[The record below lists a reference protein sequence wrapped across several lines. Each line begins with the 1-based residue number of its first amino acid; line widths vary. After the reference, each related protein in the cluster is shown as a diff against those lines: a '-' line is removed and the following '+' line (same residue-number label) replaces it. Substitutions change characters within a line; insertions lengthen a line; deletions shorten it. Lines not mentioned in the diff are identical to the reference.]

1 MKNEIN
7 RALAA
12 KKARFFVLAAAM
24 ICAVSMAANNKVTG
38 SLQATRS
45 RVVISGVIKDAAD
58 KTALI
63 GVNVSLKQGDQQV
76 SGTVTD
82 AHGKFSLEAEKGEFV
97 LECSYIGYEPIG
109 MSLAVNG
116 NIHLGTIEMNE
127 ASTELSE
134 VVVEGD
140 AVIQKVDRQI
150 LLPNKEQLGASS
162 DGMSLLQ
169 NLQIPRIVVN
179 PTDNTV
185 KTLANQD
192 VQLRINGIEASSS
205 EVMAINPK
213 DVIRIEY
220 HDQPGV
226 RYNGAAAVINYI
238 VKHHD
243 TGGNLMLNA
252 SNGVTMPGWG
262 EYHLSGKVNFG
273 KSSFS
278 LLTHYSPRD
287 VYWTRT
293 NAETYYFSQ
302 TSKVESQKP
311 YTIENREVGE
321 PTRFKMNPVNIGLT
335 YNWTNGEKNM
345 VQIAL
350 RDFMKF
356 TPQSE
361 TNRDSYLYQGTDSFA
376 IHDHESSN
384 SISPSL
390 DIYYQHNLPDDNH
403 LYFDVVGTYINSSN
417 DRRFQQI
424 PLSPNSASASCV
436 SPIGTNTR
444 TCSRFEQ
451 LPLGE
456 TVADTTDVTSRVK
469 GNKYSLIG
477 EAIYEKDWENIALTV
492 GVRHNQQWMENQYLV
507 ESQKSKVEST
517 VSMTTAET
525 YAFAEVQQRVGKFS
539 YAAGIGAM
547 HTYIEQAG
555 QKQSNW
561 IARPQLTLS
570 YDFGKGVF
578 WKYKG
583 YVSGYQPSL
592 SAMSDVAQQIDKYQI
607 RQGNPNLKPVM
618 FVANEMQLSWQSKYV
633 NLNVWANYSYDHK
646 PIMDETIEQVID
658 GRPMAVRT
666 YANHRGFHRLQVVPS
681 VQVRLLQ
688 NQLIFTVA
696 PFANYYVSLGN
707 SYTHKHFNP
716 GVRAGLTGMYRLKA
730 GDKDG
735 QNSPGTLLFFGEV
748 TTRSNNLWGE
758 TLEYG
763 EFYHHI
769 GVGYNADKWGFRA
782 MLMNPFSVKGYSIE
796 TKDLSALAPN
806 TQHAEMRDFR
816 QMLILNFH
824 CNLDFGTQRR
834 DSGKRINN
842 EDKENGIL
850 SGTK

>member
-1 MKNEIN
+1 MVS
-7 RALAA
+7 LAA
-12 KKARFFVLAAAM
+12 NGNVSPYNNINNNMQTKYFVLAAVM
-24 ICAVSMAANNKVTG
+24 VYAVSMNAQTSAQTNSNDTLRMDTSMFRIAEVT
-38 SLQATRS
+38 
-45 RVVISGVIKDAAD
+45 V
-58 KTALI
+58 
-63 GVNVSLKQGDQQV
+63 
-76 SGTVTD
+76 
-82 AHGKFSLEAEKGEFV
+82 EAQ
-97 LECSYIGYEPIG
+97 S
-109 MSLAVNG
+109 
-116 NIHLGTIEMNE
+116 
-127 ASTELSE
+127 
-134 VVVEGD
+134 
-140 AVIQKVDRQI
+140 VIQKVDKQV
-150 LLPNKEQLGASS
+150 LLPNKEQRKASH

-179 PTDNTV
+179 PADNTV

-192 VQLRINGIEASSS
+192 VQLRINGIEASNS

-238 VKHHD
+238 VRHRD

-287 VYWTRT
+287 IYWTRT
-293 NAETYYFSQ
+293 NAETYNFS
-302 TSKVESQKP
+302 TG
-311 YTIENREVGE
+311 TIENREVGE
-321 PTRFKMNPVNIGLT
+321 PTRFKGNPVNLGLT

-345 VQIAL
+345 LQIAL
-350 RDFMKF
+350 RDNMLFMPHSK
-356 TPQSE
+356 
-361 TNRDSYLYQGTDSFA
+361 TNRDSHLYQGTDSFA
-376 IHDHESSN
+376 IHDHESTQ

-390 DIYYQHNLPDDNH
+390 DIYYQHNLPNNNH
-403 LYFDVVGTYINSSN
+403 LYFDLVGTYINSSN
-417 DRRFQQI
+417 DRKYFETPLQ
-424 PLSPNSASASCV
+424 LSPQGERADSALC
-436 SPIGTNTR
+436 
-444 TCSRFEQ
+444 
-451 LPLGE
+451 
-456 TVADTTDVTSRVK
+456 VTSRVK

-477 EAIYEKDWENIALTV
+477 EAIYEKQWENIALTV
-492 GVRHNQQWMENQYLV
+492 GVRHNQQWMENLYKGQ
-507 ESQKSKVEST
+507 SDQGPST
-517 VSMTTAET
+517 KVSMMTAET
-525 YAFAEVQQRVGKFS
+525 YAFAEVQQRVKQFS
-539 YAAGIGAM
+539 YAVGIGAM

-570 YDFGKGVF
+570 YDFGKGWF

-607 RQGNPNLKPVM
+607 RQGNPDLKPVM
-618 FVANEMQLSWQSKYV
+618 FVANEMQLSWQSKHV
-633 NLNVWANYSYDHK
+633 NLNLWANYSYDHK
-646 PIMDETIEQVID
+646 PIMDETFEQLID
-658 GRPMAVRT
+658 GQSYAVRT
-666 YANHRGFHRLQVVPS
+666 YANHRGFHRLQVAPS
-681 VQVRLLQ
+681 VQVRVL
-688 NQLIFTVA
+688 NNSLIFTVA

-716 GVRAGLTGMYRLKA
+716 GVRASIMGMYK
-730 GDKDG
+730 GW
-735 QNSPGTLLFFGEV
+735 QFFGEV
-748 TTRSNNLWGE
+748 TTRYNNLWGE

-769 GVGYNADKWGFRA
+769 GLGYNADKWGFRA

-824 CNLDFGTQRR
+824 CNLDFGTQRG

-850 SGTK
+850 SGAK

>member
-1 MKNEIN
+1 MQTKY
-7 RALAA
+7 
-12 KKARFFVLAAAM
+12 FVLAATM
-24 ICAVSMAANNKVTG
+24 VCAVSMAANNKV
-38 SLQATRS
+38 
-45 RVVISGVIKDAAD
+45 SGVIKDAAD
-58 KTALI
+58 KSALV
-63 GVNVSLKQGDQQV
+63 GVNVTLVESQKSKGESTRNVV
-76 SGTVTD
+76 SGTITD
-82 AHGKFSLEAEKGEFV
+82 AHGKFSLEAETGEFV

-109 MSLAVNG
+109 MSLTVSG
-116 NIHLGTIEMNE
+116 NTHLGTIEMNE

-179 PTDNTV
+179 PADNTV
-185 KTLANQD
+185 KTLANQE

-238 VKHHD
+238 VKHRD

-262 EYHLSGKVNFG
+262 EYHLAGKVNFG

-278 LLTHYSPRD
+278 LMTHYSPRD

-293 NAETYYFSQ
+293 NAETYNFS
-302 TSKVESQKP
+302 TG
-311 YTIENREVGE
+311 TIENREVGE

-345 VQIAL
+345 LQISL
-350 RDFMKF
+350 RDNMNF
-356 TPQSE
+356 TPYAQS
-361 TNRDSYLYQGTDSFA
+361 NRDTYLYQGTDSFA
-376 IHDHESSN
+376 IHDHESSK

-390 DIYYQHNLPDDNH
+390 DIYYEHNLPDDNH

-417 DRRFQQI
+417 DRRF
-424 PLSPNSASASCV
+424 
-436 SPIGTNTR
+436 
-444 TCSRFEQ
+444 EQ
-451 LPLGE
+451 TPLGE
-456 TVADTTDVTSRVK
+456 TVADTTDVLSRVR

-477 EAIYEKDWENIALTV
+477 EAIYEKDWDNIALTV
-492 GVRHNQQWMENQYLV
+492 GVRHNQQWVENTYLG
-507 ESQKSKVEST
+507 SADAT
-517 VSMTTAET
+517 VNMTTAET
-525 YAFAEVQQRVGKFS
+525 YAFAEVQQRVKQFS
-539 YAAGIGAM
+539 YAVGIGAM
-547 HTYIEQAG
+547 HTYIEQGG
-555 QKQSNW
+555 QKSSNW

-618 FVANEMQLSWQSKYV
+618 FVANEMQLSWQSKHV
-633 NLNVWANYSYDHK
+633 NLNLWANYSYDHK
-646 PIMDETIEQVID
+646 PIMDETFELSTLSDNGLSTLSEAVS
-658 GRPMAVRT
+658 PMVVRT
-666 YANHRGFHRLQVVPS
+666 YANHRGFHRLQVAPS

-688 NQLIFTVA
+688 NKLIFTVA

-716 GVRAGLTGMYRLKA
+716 GVRASIMGMYN
-730 GDKDG
+730 GW
-735 QNSPGTLLFFGEV
+735 QFFGEV

-769 GVGYNADKWGFRA
+769 GLGYNADKWGFRA

-796 TKDLSALAPN
+796 TKDLSALAPSGRV
-806 TQHAEMRDFR
+806 AVMSEYR
-816 QMLILNFH
+816 QVLLLNFH
-824 CNLDFGTQRR
+824 VNLDFGIQHRE
-834 DSGKRINN
+834 SGKRINN
-842 EDKENGIL
+842 EDKETGIL

>member
-1 MKNEIN
+1 MQTK
-7 RALAA
+7 
-12 KKARFFVLAAAM
+12 FFVLAAAM
-24 ICAVSMAANNKVTG
+24 ICAVSMAANQVNDTVNTAQDTLRMDTSMFRIAEVT
-38 SLQATRS
+38 
-45 RVVISGVIKDAAD
+45 V
-58 KTALI
+58 
-63 GVNVSLKQGDQQV
+63 
-76 SGTVTD
+76 
-82 AHGKFSLEAEKGEFV
+82 EAQ
-97 LECSYIGYEPIG
+97 S
-109 MSLAVNG
+109 
-116 NIHLGTIEMNE
+116 
-127 ASTELSE
+127 
-134 VVVEGD
+134 
-140 AVIQKVDRQI
+140 VIQKVDKQV
-150 LLPNKEQLGASS
+150 LLPNREQRKASH

-179 PTDNTV
+179 PADNTV

-192 VQLRINGIEASSS
+192 VQLRINGIEASNS

-226 RYNGAAAVINYI
+226 RFNGAAAVINYI
-238 VKHHD
+238 VKHRD

-287 VYWTRT
+287 IYWTRT
-293 NAETYYFSQ
+293 NAETYNFS
-302 TSKVESQKP
+302 TD
-311 YTIENREVGE
+311 TIENREVGE

-345 VQIAL
+345 LQIAL
-350 RDFMKF
+350 RDFMNF
-356 TPQSE
+356 TPHSK

-376 IHDHESSN
+376 IHDHESSR

-390 DIYYQHNLPDDNH
+390 DIYYEHNLSDDHH
-403 LYFDVVGTYINSSN
+403 LYFDLVGTYINSSN
-417 DRRFQQI
+417 DR
-424 PLSPNSASASCV
+424 
-436 SPIGTNTR
+436 
-444 TCSRFEQ
+444 RFEQ

-456 TVADTTDVTSRVK
+456 TVADTTDVLSRVK

-477 EAIYEKDWENIALTV
+477 EAIYEKHWENIALTV
-492 GVRHNQQWMENQYLV
+492 GVRHNQQWMENLYNVQRDDV
-507 ESQKSKVEST
+507 QGTK
-517 VSMTTAET
+517 VSMMTAET
-525 YAFAEVQQRVGKFS
+525 YAFAEVQQRVKQFS
-539 YAAGIGAM
+539 YAVGIGAM

-618 FVANEMQLSWQSKYV
+618 FVANEMQLSWQSKHV
-633 NLNVWANYSYDHK
+633 NLNLWTNYSYDHK
-646 PIMDETIEQVID
+646 PIMDETYEQLID
-658 GRPMAVRT
+658 GQSYAVRT
-666 YANHRGFHRLQVVPS
+666 YANHRGFHRLQVAPS
-681 VQVRLLQ
+681 VQVRVL
-688 NQLIFTVA
+688 NNSLIFTVA

-716 GVRAGLTGMYRLKA
+716 GVRASIMGMYK
-730 GDKDG
+730 GW
-735 QNSPGTLLFFGEV
+735 QFFGEV
-748 TTRSNNLWGE
+748 TTRYNNLWGE

-769 GVGYNADKWGFRA
+769 GLGYNADKWGFRA

-824 CNLDFGTQRR
+824 CNLDFGSRASTREN
-834 DSGKRINN
+834 KRINN

>member
-1 MKNEIN
+1 MQTKY
-7 RALAA
+7 
-12 KKARFFVLAAAM
+12 FVLAAAM
-24 ICAVSMAANNKVTG
+24 VCAVSMNAQTGAQTNSNDTLRMDTSMFKLAEVT
-38 SLQATRS
+38 
-45 RVVISGVIKDAAD
+45 V
-58 KTALI
+58 
-63 GVNVSLKQGDQQV
+63 
-76 SGTVTD
+76 
-82 AHGKFSLEAEKGEFV
+82 EAQ
-97 LECSYIGYEPIG
+97 S
-109 MSLAVNG
+109 
-116 NIHLGTIEMNE
+116 
-127 ASTELSE
+127 
-134 VVVEGD
+134 
-140 AVIQKVDRQI
+140 VIQKVDKQV
-150 LLPNKEQLGASS
+150 LLPNKEQRKASH

-179 PTDNTV
+179 PADNTV

-192 VQLRINGIEASSS
+192 VQLRINGIEASNS

-238 VKHHD
+238 VKHRD

-278 LLTHYSPRD
+278 LMTHYSPRD

-293 NAETYYFSQ
+293 NAETYNFS
-302 TSKVESQKP
+302 TG
-311 YTIENREVGE
+311 TIENREVGE

-345 VQIAL
+345 LQIAL
-350 RDFMKF
+350 RDNMLFMPHSK
-356 TPQSE
+356 
-361 TNRDSYLYQGTDSFA
+361 TNRDSRLYQGTDSFA
-376 IHDHESSN
+376 IHDHESTQ

-390 DIYYQHNLPDDNH
+390 DIYYQHNLPNNNH
-403 LYFDVVGTYINSSN
+403 LYFDLVGTYINSSN
-417 DRRFQQI
+417 DRRF
-424 PLSPNSASASCV
+424 
-436 SPIGTNTR
+436 
-444 TCSRFEQ
+444 EQ
-451 LPLGE
+451 TPLGD

-477 EAIYEKDWENIALTV
+477 EAIYEKQWENIALTV
-492 GVRHNQQWMENQYLV
+492 GVRHNQQWMENLYKGQ
-507 ESQKSKVEST
+507 SDQGPSAK
-517 VSMTTAET
+517 VSMMTAET
-525 YAFAEVQQRVGKFS
+525 YAFAEVQQRVKQFS
-539 YAAGIGAM
+539 YAVGIGAM

-618 FVANEMQLSWQSKYV
+618 FVANEMQLSWQSKHV
-633 NLNVWANYSYDHK
+633 NLNLWANYSYDHK
-646 PIMDETIEQVID
+646 PIMDETFEQLID
-658 GRPMAVRT
+658 GQTYAVRT
-666 YANHRGFHRLQVVPS
+666 YANHRGFHRLQVAPS
-681 VQVRLLQ
+681 VQVRVL
-688 NQLIFTVA
+688 NNSLIFTVA

-716 GVRAGLTGMYRLKA
+716 GVRASIMGMYK
-730 GDKDG
+730 GW
-735 QNSPGTLLFFGEV
+735 QFFGEV
-748 TTRSNNLWGE
+748 TTRYNNLWGE

-769 GVGYNADKWGFRA
+769 GLGYNADKWGFRA

-824 CNLDFGTQRR
+824 CNLDFGTQRG

-850 SGTK
+850 SGAK

>member
-1 MKNEIN
+1 MQTK
-7 RALAA
+7 
-12 KKARFFVLAAAM
+12 FFVLVAAM
-24 ICAVSMAANNKVTG
+24 VCAVSMAANQINDTTNTTQDTLQMDTSMFKLAEVT
-38 SLQATRS
+38 
-45 RVVISGVIKDAAD
+45 V
-58 KTALI
+58 
-63 GVNVSLKQGDQQV
+63 
-76 SGTVTD
+76 
-82 AHGKFSLEAEKGEFV
+82 EAQ
-97 LECSYIGYEPIG
+97 S
-109 MSLAVNG
+109 
-116 NIHLGTIEMNE
+116 
-127 ASTELSE
+127 
-134 VVVEGD
+134 
-140 AVIQKVDRQI
+140 VIQKADKQV
-150 LLPNKEQLGASS
+150 LLPNREQRKASH

-179 PTDNTV
+179 HADNTV

-192 VQLRINGIEASSS
+192 VQLRINGIEASNS

-226 RYNGAAAVINYI
+226 RFNGAAAVINYI
-238 VKHHD
+238 VKHRD

-287 VYWTRT
+287 IYWTRT
-293 NAETYYFSQ
+293 NAETYNFS
-302 TSKVESQKP
+302 TG
-311 YTIENREVGE
+311 TIENREVGE

-345 VQIAL
+345 LQISL
-350 RDFMKF
+350 RDNMNF
-356 TPQSE
+356 TPYAQS
-361 TNRDSYLYQGTDSFA
+361 NRDTYLYQGTDSFA
-376 IHDHESSN
+376 IHDHESSK

-390 DIYYQHNLPDDNH
+390 DIYYEHNLPDENH

-417 DRRFQQI
+417 DRRF
-424 PLSPNSASASCV
+424 
-436 SPIGTNTR
+436 
-444 TCSRFEQ
+444 EQ
-451 LPLGE
+451 TPLGE
-456 TVADTTDVTSRVK
+456 TVADTTDVLSRVK

-477 EAIYEKDWENIALTV
+477 EAIYEKDWENIGLTV
-492 GVRHNQQWMENQYLV
+492 GVRHNQQWVENTYLG
-507 ESQKSKVEST
+507 SADAT
-517 VSMTTAET
+517 VNMTTAET
-525 YAFAEVQQRVGKFS
+525 YAFAEGQFRLRRLS
-539 YAAGIGAM
+539 AAVGIGAM
-547 HTYIEQAG
+547 HTYIEQGG
-555 QKQSNW
+555 QKSSNW
-561 IARPQLTLS
+561 IARPQLTMS

-618 FVANEMQLSWQSKYV
+618 FVANEMQLSWQSKHV
-633 NLNVWANYSYDHK
+633 NLNIWANYSYDHK
-646 PIMDETIEQVID
+646 PIMEETYEQLITGSPKTNLSSGVSID
-658 GRPMAVRT
+658 GQSYAVRT
-666 YANHRGFHRLQVVPS
+666 YANHRGFHRLQVAPS

-688 NQLIFTVA
+688 NKLIFTVA

-716 GVRAGLTGMYRLKA
+716 GVRASFMGMYN
-730 GDKDG
+730 GW
-735 QNSPGTLLFFGEV
+735 QFFGEI

-834 DSGKRINN
+834 DSDKRINN

>member
-1 MKNEIN
+1 MQTKY
-7 RALAA
+7 
-12 KKARFFVLAAAM
+12 FVLAAAM
-24 ICAVSMAANNKVTG
+24 VCAVSMVANNKV
-38 SLQATRS
+38 
-45 RVVISGVIKDAAD
+45 SGVIKDAAD

-63 GVNVSLKQGDQQV
+63 GVNVSLKQGDQQA

-82 AHGKFSLEAEKGEFV
+82 AHGKFSLEAETGEFV

-109 MSLAVNG
+109 MSLTVSG
-116 NIHLGTIEMNE
+116 NTNLGTIEMNE
-127 ASTELSE
+127 ASTELGE

-179 PTDNTV
+179 PVENSV
-185 KTLANQD
+185 KTLANQE

-238 VKHHD
+238 VKHRD

-262 EYHLSGKVNFG
+262 EYHLAGKVNFG

-278 LLTHYSPRD
+278 LMTHYSPRD
-287 VYWTRT
+287 IYWTRT

-302 TSKVESQKP
+302 KSKVESQKP

-321 PTRFKMNPVNIGLT
+321 PTRFKGNPVNLGLT
-335 YNWTNGEKNM
+335 YNWTNGEKNR

-350 RDFMKF
+350 RDNMLFMPHSK
-356 TPQSE
+356 
-361 TNRDSYLYQGTDSFA
+361 TNRDSRLYQATDSFA
-376 IHDHESSN
+376 IHDHESSK

-390 DIYYQHNLPDDNH
+390 DIYYEHNLPDDNH

-417 DRRFQQI
+417 DRRF
-424 PLSPNSASASCV
+424 
-436 SPIGTNTR
+436 
-444 TCSRFEQ
+444 EQ
-451 LPLGE
+451 LPLGA
-456 TVADTTDVTSRVK
+456 TVADTTDVTSRVR

-477 EAIYEKDWENIALTV
+477 EAIYEKDWENIGLTV
-492 GVRHNQQWMENQYLV
+492 GVRHNQQWVENTYLG
-507 ESQKSKVEST
+507 SADAT
-517 VSMTTAET
+517 VNMTTAET
-525 YAFAEVQQRVGKFS
+525 YAFAEVQQRVKQFS
-539 YAAGIGAM
+539 YAVGIGAM
-547 HTYIEQAG
+547 HTYIEQGG
-555 QKQSNW
+555 QKSSNW
-561 IARPQLTLS
+561 IARPQLTMS

-633 NLNVWANYSYDHK
+633 NLNIWANYSYDHK
-646 PIMDETIEQVID
+646 PIMDETYEQVID
-658 GRPMAVRT
+658 GQSYAIRT
-666 YANHRGFHRLQVVPS
+666 YANHRGFHRLQVAPS

-688 NQLIFTVA
+688 NKLIFTVA

-716 GVRAGLTGMYRLKA
+716 GVRASFMGMYN
-730 GDKDG
+730 GW
-735 QNSPGTLLFFGEV
+735 QFFGEV

-763 EFYHHI
+763 EFYHQI

>member
-1 MKNEIN
+1 M
-7 RALAA
+7 
-12 KKARFFVLAAAM
+12 KARIFVLAAAM
-24 ICAVSMAANNKVTG
+24 VCAVSMNAQTGVQTNSNDTLRMDTSMFKLAEVT
-38 SLQATRS
+38 
-45 RVVISGVIKDAAD
+45 V
-58 KTALI
+58 
-63 GVNVSLKQGDQQV
+63 
-76 SGTVTD
+76 
-82 AHGKFSLEAEKGEFV
+82 EAQ
-97 LECSYIGYEPIG
+97 
-109 MSLAVNG
+109 N
-116 NIHLGTIEMNE
+116 
-127 ASTELSE
+127 
-134 VVVEGD
+134 
-140 AVIQKVDRQI
+140 VIQKVDKQV
-150 LLPNKEQLGASS
+150 LLPNKEQRKASH

-179 PTDNTV
+179 PVENSV
-185 KTLANQD
+185 KTLANQE

-238 VKHHD
+238 VKHRD

-302 TSKVESQKP
+302 KSKVESQKP

-321 PTRFKMNPVNIGLT
+321 PTRFKGNPVNLGLT

-345 VQIAL
+345 LQISL
-350 RDFMKF
+350 RDNMNFIPY
-356 TPQSE
+356 TQS
-361 TNRDSYLYQGTDSFA
+361 NRDTYLYQGTDSFA
-376 IHDHESSN
+376 IHDHESSK

-390 DIYYQHNLPDDNH
+390 DIYYEHNLPDDHH
-403 LYFDVVGTYINSSN
+403 LYFDLVGTYINSSN
-417 DRRFQQI
+417 DRRF
-424 PLSPNSASASCV
+424 
-436 SPIGTNTR
+436 
-444 TCSRFEQ
+444 EQ

-456 TVADTTDVTSRVK
+456 TIADTTDVTSRVR

-492 GVRHNQQWMENQYLV
+492 GVRHNQQWMENTYLG
-507 ESQKSKVEST
+507 SASAT
-517 VSMTTAET
+517 VNMTTAET
-525 YAFAEVQQRVGKFS
+525 YAFAEVQQRVKQFS
-539 YAAGIGAM
+539 YAVGIGAM

-607 RQGNPNLKPVM
+607 RQGNSNLKPVM
-618 FVANEMQLSWQSKYV
+618 FVANEMQLSWQSKHV
-633 NLNVWANYSYDHK
+633 NLNLWANYSYDHK
-646 PIMDETIEQVID
+646 PIMDETFEQLID
-658 GRPMAVRT
+658 GQSYAVRT
-666 YANHRGFHRLQVVPS
+666 YANHRGFHRLQVAPS
-681 VQVRLLQ
+681 VQVRVL
-688 NQLIFTVA
+688 NNSLIFTVA

-716 GVRAGLTGMYRLKA
+716 GVRASIMGMYK
-730 GDKDG
+730 GW
-735 QNSPGTLLFFGEV
+735 QFFGEV
-748 TTRSNNLWGE
+748 TTRYNNLWGE
-758 TLEYG
+758 TLEHG

-769 GVGYNADKWGFRA
+769 GLGYNVDKWGFRA
-782 MLMNPFSVKGYSIE
+782 MLMDPFSVKGYSIE
-796 TKDLSALAPN
+796 TKDLSSLAPN

-842 EDKENGIL
+842 EDTESGIL

>member
-1 MKNEIN
+1 MQ
-7 RALAA
+7 
-12 KKARFFVLAAAM
+12 ARIFVLATAM
-24 ICAVSMAANNKVTG
+24 ICAVSMAANNKV
-38 SLQATRS
+38 
-45 RVVISGVIKDAAD
+45 SGVIKDAAD

-63 GVNVSLKQGDQQV
+63 GVNVTLVESQKSKGESTRNVL

-82 AHGKFSLEAEKGEFV
+82 AHGKFSLEAETGELV

-109 MSLAVNG
+109 MSLTVSG
-116 NIHLGTIEMNE
+116 NTHLGTIEMNE
-127 ASTELSE
+127 VSTELSE

-179 PTDNTV
+179 PADNTV

-192 VQLRINGIEASSS
+192 VQLRINGIEASNS

-238 VKHHD
+238 VKHRD

-287 VYWTRT
+287 IYWTRT

-302 TSKVESQKP
+302 KSKVESQKP

-321 PTRFKMNPVNIGLT
+321 PTRFKGNPVNLGLT
-335 YNWTNGEKNM
+335 YNWINGEKNM
-345 VQIAL
+345 LQIAL

-356 TPQSE
+356 TPHSK

-376 IHDHESSN
+376 IHDHESTQ

-390 DIYYQHNLPDDNH
+390 DIYYQHNLPDNNH

-417 DRRFQQI
+417 DRRF
-424 PLSPNSASASCV
+424 
-436 SPIGTNTR
+436 
-444 TCSRFEQ
+444 EQ
-451 LPLGE
+451 TPLGE
-456 TVADTTDVTSRVK
+456 TVADTTDVLSRVK

-477 EAIYEKDWENIALTV
+477 EAIYEKDWENIGLTV

-525 YAFAEVQQRVGKFS
+525 YAFAEVQQRVKQFS
-539 YAAGIGAM
+539 YAVGIGAM

-578 WKYKG
+578 WKYKS

-618 FVANEMQLSWQSKYV
+618 FVANEMQLSWQSKHV
-633 NLNVWANYSYDHK
+633 NLNLWTNYSYDHK
-646 PIMDETIEQVID
+646 PIMDETFEQLID
-658 GRPMAVRT
+658 GQSYAVRT
-666 YANHRGFHRLQVVPS
+666 YANHRGFHRLQVAPS
-681 VQVRLLQ
+681 VQVRVL
-688 NQLIFTVA
+688 NNSLIFTVA

-716 GVRAGLTGMYRLKA
+716 GVRASIMGMYK
-730 GDKDG
+730 GW
-735 QNSPGTLLFFGEV
+735 QFFGEV
-748 TTRSNNLWGE
+748 TTRYNNLWGE

-769 GVGYNADKWGFRA
+769 GLGYNADKWGFRA

>member
-1 MKNEIN
+1 MI
-7 RALAA
+7 
-12 KKARFFVLAAAM
+12 ARIFVLATAM
-24 ICAVSMAANNKVTG
+24 ICAVSMAANNKV
-38 SLQATRS
+38 
-45 RVVISGVIKDAAD
+45 SGVIKDAAD
-58 KTALI
+58 KSALV

-82 AHGKFSLEAEKGEFV
+82 AHGKFSLEAETGEFV

-109 MSLAVNG
+109 MSLAVSG

-127 ASTELSE
+127 ASTELGE

-179 PTDNTV
+179 PADNTV

-192 VQLRINGIEASSS
+192 VQLRINGIEASNS

-226 RYNGAAAVINYI
+226 RFNGAAAVINYI
-238 VKHHD
+238 VKHRD

-262 EYHLSGKVNFG
+262 EYHLSSKVNFG

-278 LLTHYSPRD
+278 LLTQYSPRD
-287 VYWTRT
+287 IYWTRT
-293 NAETYYFSQ
+293 NAETYNFS
-302 TSKVESQKP
+302 TG
-311 YTIENREVGE
+311 TIENREVGE

-345 VQIAL
+345 MQISL
-350 RDFMKF
+350 RDNMDF
-356 TPQSE
+356 TPYAQS
-361 TNRDSYLYQGTDSFA
+361 NRDTYLYQGTDSFA
-376 IHDHESSN
+376 IHDHESSK

-390 DIYYQHNLPDDNH
+390 DIYYEHNLPDDHH
-403 LYFDVVGTYINSSN
+403 LYFDLVGTYINSSN
-417 DRRFQQI
+417 DR
-424 PLSPNSASASCV
+424 
-436 SPIGTNTR
+436 
-444 TCSRFEQ
+444 RFEQ

-456 TVADTTDVTSRVK
+456 TVADTTDVTSRVR

-492 GVRHNQQWMENQYLV
+492 GVRHNQQWMENTYLG
-507 ESQKSKVEST
+507 SASAT
-517 VSMTTAET
+517 VNMTTAET
-525 YAFAEVQQRVGKFS
+525 YAFAEVQQRVKQFS
-539 YAAGIGAM
+539 YAVGIGAM

-561 IARPQLTLS
+561 IARPQLTLC

-633 NLNVWANYSYDHK
+633 NLNLWANYSYDHK
-646 PIMDETIEQVID
+646 PIMDETFEQLID
-658 GRPMAVRT
+658 GQSYAFRT
-666 YANHRGFHRLQVVPS
+666 YANHRGFHRLQVAPS

-688 NQLIFTVA
+688 NKLTFTVA

-716 GVRAGLTGMYRLKA
+716 GVRASIMGMYK
-730 GDKDG
+730 GW
-735 QNSPGTLLFFGEV
+735 QFFGEV
-748 TTRSNNLWGE
+748 TTRYNNLWGE

-769 GVGYNADKWGFRA
+769 GLGYNADKWGFRA

-850 SGTK
+850 SSTK

>member
-1 MKNEIN
+1 M
-7 RALAA
+7 
-12 KKARFFVLAAAM
+12 KARIFVLAAAM
-24 ICAVSMAANNKVTG
+24 VCAVSMEANNK
-38 SLQATRS
+38 
-45 RVVISGVIKDAAD
+45 ISGVIKDAAD
-58 KTALI
+58 KSALI
-63 GVNVSLKQGDQQV
+63 GINVTLVESQKSKGESTRNVV

-82 AHGKFSLEAEKGEFV
+82 AHGKFSLEAETGEFV

-109 MSLAVNG
+109 MSLTVSG
-116 NIHLGTIEMNE
+116 NTNLGTIEMNE
-127 ASTELSE
+127 ASTELGE

-179 PTDNTV
+179 PADNTV
-185 KTLANQD
+185 KTLANQE

-238 VKHHD
+238 VKHRD

-262 EYHLSGKVNFG
+262 EYHLAGKVNFG

-278 LLTHYSPRD
+278 LMTHYSPRD

-293 NAETYYFSQ
+293 NAETYNFS
-302 TSKVESQKP
+302 TG
-311 YTIENREVGE
+311 TIENREVGE

-345 VQIAL
+345 LNITL

-356 TPQSE
+356 TPQSK

-376 IHDHESSN
+376 IIHDHESSK

-390 DIYYQHNLPDDNH
+390 DIYYEHNLPDDNH
-403 LYFDVVGTYINSSN
+403 LYFDLVGTYINSSN
-417 DRRFQQI
+417 DRRF
-424 PLSPNSASASCV
+424 
-436 SPIGTNTR
+436 
-444 TCSRFEQ
+444 EQ

-456 TVADTTDVTSRVK
+456 MVADTTDVTSRVR

-477 EAIYEKDWENIALTV
+477 EAIYEKDWENIGLTV
-492 GVRHNQQWMENQYLV
+492 GVRHNQQWVENTYLG
-507 ESQKSKVEST
+507 SADAT
-517 VSMTTAET
+517 VNMTTAET
-525 YAFAEVQQRVGKFS
+525 YAFAEVQQRVKQFS
-539 YAAGIGAM
+539 YAVGIGAM
-547 HTYIEQAG
+547 HTYIEQGG
-555 QKQSNW
+555 QKSSNW

-633 NLNVWANYSYDHK
+633 NLNIWANYSYDHK
-646 PIMDETIEQVID
+646 PIMDETYEQVID
-658 GRPMAVRT
+658 GQAYAIRT
-666 YANHRGFHRLQVVPS
+666 YANHRGFHRLQVAPS

-688 NQLIFTVA
+688 NKLIFTVA

-716 GVRAGLTGMYRLKA
+716 GVRASFMGMYN
-730 GDKDG
+730 GW
-735 QNSPGTLLFFGEV
+735 QFFGEV

-769 GVGYNADKWGFRA
+769 GLGYNADKWGFRA

-834 DSGKRINN
+834 ENGKRINN

-850 SGTK
+850 SGAK

>member
-1 MKNEIN
+1 MQ
-7 RALAA
+7 
-12 KKARFFVLAAAM
+12 ARIFILAAAM
-24 ICAVSMAANNKVTG
+24 ICAVSMAANNKV
-38 SLQATRS
+38 
-45 RVVISGVIKDAAD
+45 SGVIKDAAD
-58 KTALI
+58 KSALI

-82 AHGKFSLEAEKGEFV
+82 AHGKFSLEAETGEFV

-109 MSLAVNG
+109 MSLAING
-116 NIHLGTIEMNE
+116 NINLGTIEMNE

-179 PTDNTV
+179 PVENSV
-185 KTLANQD
+185 KTLTNQE

-226 RYNGAAAVINYI
+226 RFNGAAAVINYI
-238 VKHHD
+238 VKHRD

-262 EYHLSGKVNFG
+262 QYHLAGKVNFG

-278 LLTHYSPRD
+278 LMTHYSPLD

-293 NAETYYFSQ
+293 NSETYNFS
-302 TSKVESQKP
+302 TG
-311 YTIENREVGE
+311 TIENREVGE

-345 VQIAL
+345 LQISL
-350 RDFMKF
+350 RDNMNF
-356 TPQSE
+356 TPYAQS
-361 TNRDSYLYQGTDSFA
+361 NRDTYLYQATDSFA
-376 IHDHESSN
+376 IHDHESSK

-390 DIYYQHNLPDDNH
+390 DIYYEHNLPNDNH

-417 DRRFQQI
+417 DRRF
-424 PLSPNSASASCV
+424 
-436 SPIGTNTR
+436 
-444 TCSRFEQ
+444 EQ
-451 LPLGE
+451 TPLGE
-456 TVADTTDVTSRVK
+456 TVADTTDVTSRVR

-477 EAIYEKDWENIALTV
+477 EAIYEKDWENIGLTV
-492 GVRHNQQWMENQYLV
+492 GVRHNQQWMENTYLG
-507 ESQKSKVEST
+507 SASAT
-517 VSMTTAET
+517 VNMTTAET
-525 YAFAEVQQRVGKFS
+525 YAFAEVQQRVKQFS
-539 YAAGIGAM
+539 YAVGIGAM
-547 HTYIEQAG
+547 HTYIEQGG
-555 QKQSNW
+555 QKSSNW
-561 IARPQLTLS
+561 IARPQLTMS

-607 RQGNPNLKPVM
+607 RQGNPDLKPVM

-633 NLNVWANYSYDHK
+633 NLNIWANYSYDHK
-646 PIMDETIEQVID
+646 PIMDETFEQLID
-658 GRPMAVRT
+658 GQSYAVRT
-666 YANHRGFHRLQVVPS
+666 YANHRGFHRLQVAPS

-688 NQLIFTVA
+688 NKLIFTVA

-716 GVRAGLTGMYRLKA
+716 GVRASFMGMYN
-730 GDKDG
+730 GW
-735 QNSPGTLLFFGEV
+735 QFFGEV

-834 DSGKRINN
+834 ENGKRINN

-850 SGTK
+850 SGAK

>member
-1 MKNEIN
+1 MQTKY
-7 RALAA
+7 
-12 KKARFFVLAAAM
+12 FVLAAAM
-24 ICAVSMAANNKVTG
+24 VCAVSMAANNKV
-38 SLQATRS
+38 
-45 RVVISGVIKDAAD
+45 SGVIKDAAD
-58 KTALI
+58 KSALV
-63 GVNVSLKQGDQQV
+63 GVNVTLVESQKSKGESTRNVV

-82 AHGKFSLEAEKGEFV
+82 AHGKFSLEAETGEFV

-109 MSLAVNG
+109 MSLTVNG

-179 PTDNTV
+179 PADNTV

-192 VQLRINGIEASSS
+192 VQLRINGIEASNS

-226 RYNGAAAVINYI
+226 RFNGAAAVINYI
-238 VKHHD
+238 VKHRD

-287 VYWTRT
+287 IYWTRT
-293 NAETYYFSQ
+293 NAETYNFS
-302 TSKVESQKP
+302 TG
-311 YTIENREVGE
+311 TIENREVGE

-335 YNWTNGEKNM
+335 YNWTNGEKNR

-350 RDFMKF
+350 RDFMNF
-356 TPQSE
+356 TPHSK
-361 TNRDSYLYQGTDSFA
+361 TNRDSHLYQGTDSFA
-376 IHDHESSN
+376 IHDHESSR

-390 DIYYQHNLPDDNH
+390 DIYYEHNLPDDHH

-417 DRRFQQI
+417 DRRF
-424 PLSPNSASASCV
+424 
-436 SPIGTNTR
+436 
-444 TCSRFEQ
+444 EQ
-451 LPLGE
+451 TPLGE
-456 TVADTTDVTSRVK
+456 TVADTTDVLSRVK

-477 EAIYEKDWENIALTV
+477 EAIYEKDWDNIALTV
-492 GVRHNQQWMENQYLV
+492 GVRHNQQWMENRYASGTNEKMV
-507 ESQKSKVEST
+507 NDPYGEADRST
-517 VSMTTAET
+517 AGRLEMVNVSMTTAET
-525 YAFAEVQQRVGKFS
+525 YAFAEVQQRVKQFS
-539 YAAGIGAM
+539 YAVGIGAM

-633 NLNVWANYSYDHK
+633 NLNIWANYSYDHK
-646 PIMDETIEQVID
+646 PIMDETFEQLID
-658 GRPMAVRT
+658 GQSYAIRT
-666 YANHRGFHRLQVVPS
+666 YANHRGFHRLQVAPS

-688 NQLIFTVA
+688 NKLIFTVA

-716 GVRAGLTGMYRLKA
+716 GVRASIMGMYK
-730 GDKDG
+730 GW
-735 QNSPGTLLFFGEV
+735 QFFGEV
-748 TTRSNNLWGE
+748 TTRYNNLWGE

-769 GVGYNADKWGFRA
+769 GLGYNADKWGFRA

-824 CNLDFGTQRR
+824 CNLDFGSRASTREN
-834 DSGKRINN
+834 KRINN

>member
-1 MKNEIN
+1 MEKMK
-7 RALAA
+7 A
-12 KKARFFVLAAAM
+12 KYFVLATAM
-24 ICAVSMAANNKVTG
+24 ICAVSMTANQINDTTSTTQDTLRMDTSMFRIAEVT
-38 SLQATRS
+38 
-45 RVVISGVIKDAAD
+45 V
-58 KTALI
+58 
-63 GVNVSLKQGDQQV
+63 
-76 SGTVTD
+76 
-82 AHGKFSLEAEKGEFV
+82 EAQ
-97 LECSYIGYEPIG
+97 S
-109 MSLAVNG
+109 
-116 NIHLGTIEMNE
+116 
-127 ASTELSE
+127 
-134 VVVEGD
+134 
-140 AVIQKVDRQI
+140 VIQKVDKQV
-150 LLPNKEQLGASS
+150 LLPNREQRKASH

-179 PTDNTV
+179 PVENSV
-185 KTLANQD
+185 KTLANQE

-238 VKHHD
+238 VKHRD

-262 EYHLSGKVNFG
+262 EYHLAGKVNFG

-278 LLTHYSPRD
+278 LMTHYSPRD

-293 NAETYYFSQ
+293 NAETYNFS
-302 TSKVESQKP
+302 TG
-311 YTIENREVGE
+311 TIENREVGE

-345 VQIAL
+345 LNITL

-356 TPQSE
+356 TPQSK

-376 IHDHESSN
+376 IHDHESSK

-390 DIYYQHNLPDDNH
+390 DIYYEHNLPDDNH

-417 DRRFQQI
+417 DRRF
-424 PLSPNSASASCV
+424 
-436 SPIGTNTR
+436 
-444 TCSRFEQ
+444 EQ

-456 TVADTTDVTSRVK
+456 TVADTTDVTSRVR

-477 EAIYEKDWENIALTV
+477 EAIYEKDWENIGLTV
-492 GVRHNQQWMENQYLV
+492 GVRHNQQWVENTYLG
-507 ESQKSKVEST
+507 SADAT
-517 VSMTTAET
+517 VNMTTAET
-525 YAFAEVQQRVGKFS
+525 YAFAEVQQRVKQFS
-539 YAAGIGAM
+539 YAVGIGAM
-547 HTYIEQAG
+547 HTYIEQGG
-555 QKQSNW
+555 QKSSNW

-633 NLNVWANYSYDHK
+633 NLNIWANYSYDHK
-646 PIMDETIEQVID
+646 PIMDETYEQLID
-658 GRPMAVRT
+658 GQAYAIRT
-666 YANHRGFHRLQVVPS
+666 YANHRGFHRLQVAPS

-688 NQLIFTVA
+688 NKLIFTVA

-716 GVRAGLTGMYRLKA
+716 GVRASFMGMYK
-730 GDKDG
+730 GW
-735 QNSPGTLLFFGEV
+735 QFFGEV

>member
-1 MKNEIN
+1 
-7 RALAA
+7 
-12 KKARFFVLAAAM
+12 M
-24 ICAVSMAANNKVTG
+24 ICAVSMAANNKV
-38 SLQATRS
+38 
-45 RVVISGVIKDAAD
+45 SGVIKDAAD
-58 KTALI
+58 KSALV

-82 AHGKFSLEAEKGEFV
+82 AHGKFSLEAETGEFV

-109 MSLAVNG
+109 MSLAVSG

-127 ASTELSE
+127 ASTELGE

-179 PTDNTV
+179 PADNTV

-192 VQLRINGIEASSS
+192 VQLRINGIEASNS

-226 RYNGAAAVINYI
+226 RFNGAAAVINYI
-238 VKHHD
+238 VKHRD

-278 LLTHYSPRD
+278 LLTQYSPRD
-287 VYWTRT
+287 IYWTRS
-293 NAETYYFSQ
+293 NAETYNFS
-302 TSKVESQKP
+302 TG
-311 YTIENREVGE
+311 TIENREVGE

-345 VQIAL
+345 LQISL
-350 RDFMKF
+350 RDNMDF
-356 TPQSE
+356 TPYAQS
-361 TNRDSYLYQGTDSFA
+361 NRDTYLYQGTDSFA
-376 IHDHESSN
+376 IHDHESSK

-390 DIYYQHNLPDDNH
+390 DIYYEHNLPDDHH
-403 LYFDVVGTYINSSN
+403 LYFDLVGTYINSSN
-417 DRRFQQI
+417 DR
-424 PLSPNSASASCV
+424 
-436 SPIGTNTR
+436 
-444 TCSRFEQ
+444 RFEQ

-456 TVADTTDVTSRVK
+456 TVADTTDVTSRVR

-492 GVRHNQQWMENQYLV
+492 GVRHNQQWMENTYLGSASAIV
-507 ESQKSKVEST
+507 N
-517 VSMTTAET
+517 MTTAET
-525 YAFAEVQQRVGKFS
+525 YAFAEVQQRVKQFS
-539 YAAGIGAM
+539 YAVGIGAM

-633 NLNVWANYSYDHK
+633 NLNLWANYSYDHK
-646 PIMDETIEQVID
+646 PIMDETFEQLID
-658 GRPMAVRT
+658 GQSYAVRT
-666 YANHRGFHRLQVVPS
+666 YANHRGFHRLQVAPS

-688 NQLIFTVA
+688 NKLIFTVA
-696 PFANYYVSLGN
+696 PFANYYMSLGN

-716 GVRAGLTGMYRLKA
+716 GVRASIMGMYK
-730 GDKDG
+730 GW
-735 QNSPGTLLFFGEV
+735 QFFGEV
-748 TTRSNNLWGE
+748 TTRYNNLWGE

-769 GVGYNADKWGFRA
+769 GLGYNADKWGFRA

>member
-1 MKNEIN
+1 M
-7 RALAA
+7 
-12 KKARFFVLAAAM
+12 KARIFVLAAAM
-24 ICAVSMAANNKVTG
+24 ICAVSMAANNKV
-38 SLQATRS
+38 
-45 RVVISGVIKDAAD
+45 SGVIKDAAD
-58 KTALI
+58 KSALI

-82 AHGKFSLEAEKGEFV
+82 AHGKFSLEAETGEFV
-97 LECSYIGYEPIG
+97 LECSYIGYEAIG
-109 MSLAVNG
+109 MSLAVSG

-134 VVVEGD
+134 VVVEGE

-179 PTDNTV
+179 PADNTV

-192 VQLRINGIEASSS
+192 VQLRINGIEASNS

-226 RYNGAAAVINYI
+226 RFNGAAAVINYI
-238 VKHHD
+238 VKHRD

-278 LLTHYSPRD
+278 LMTHYSPRD

-293 NAETYYFSQ
+293 NAETYNFS
-302 TSKVESQKP
+302 TG
-311 YTIENREVGE
+311 TIENREVGE
-321 PTRFKMNPVNIGLT
+321 PTRFKMNPVNIALT

-345 VQIAL
+345 LQISL
-350 RDFMKF
+350 RDNMNF
-356 TPQSE
+356 TPYAQS
-361 TNRDSYLYQGTDSFA
+361 NRDTYLYQGTDSFA
-376 IHDHESSN
+376 IHDHESSK

-390 DIYYQHNLPDDNH
+390 DIYYEHNLPDDNH

-417 DRRFQQI
+417 DRRF
-424 PLSPNSASASCV
+424 
-436 SPIGTNTR
+436 
-444 TCSRFEQ
+444 EQ

-456 TVADTTDVTSRVK
+456 TIADTTDVTSRVR

-492 GVRHNQQWMENQYLV
+492 GVRHNQQWMENTYLG
-507 ESQKSKVEST
+507 SASAT
-517 VSMTTAET
+517 VNMTTAET
-525 YAFAEVQQRVGKFS
+525 YAFAEVQQRVKQFS
-539 YAAGIGAM
+539 YAVGIGAM

-592 SAMSDVAQQIDKYQI
+592 STMSDVAQQIDKYQI

-618 FVANEMQLSWQSKYV
+618 FVANEMQLSWQSKHV
-633 NLNVWANYSYDHK
+633 NLNLWANYSYDHK
-646 PIMDETIEQVID
+646 PIMDETYEQLID
-658 GRPMAVRT
+658 GQAYAIRT
-666 YANHRGFHRLQVVPS
+666 YANHRGFHRLQVAPS

-688 NQLIFTVA
+688 NKLIFTVA

-716 GVRAGLTGMYRLKA
+716 GVRASFMGMYN
-730 GDKDG
+730 GW
-735 QNSPGTLLFFGEV
+735 QFFGEV

-796 TKDLSALAPN
+796 TKDLS
-806 TQHAEMRDFR
+806 
-816 QMLILNFH
+816 ILNFH

-834 DSGKRINN
+834 ENGKRINN

>member
-1 MKNEIN
+1 MQTKY
-7 RALAA
+7 
-12 KKARFFVLAAAM
+12 FVLAAAM
-24 ICAVSMAANNKVTG
+24 VCAVSMNAQTGAQTNSNDTLRMDTSMFKLAEVT
-38 SLQATRS
+38 
-45 RVVISGVIKDAAD
+45 V
-58 KTALI
+58 
-63 GVNVSLKQGDQQV
+63 
-76 SGTVTD
+76 
-82 AHGKFSLEAEKGEFV
+82 EAQ
-97 LECSYIGYEPIG
+97 S
-109 MSLAVNG
+109 
-116 NIHLGTIEMNE
+116 
-127 ASTELSE
+127 
-134 VVVEGD
+134 
-140 AVIQKVDRQI
+140 VIQKADKQV
-150 LLPNKEQLGASS
+150 LLPNREQRKASH

-179 PTDNTV
+179 PADNTV

-192 VQLRINGIEASSS
+192 VQLRINGIKASNS

-226 RYNGAAAVINYI
+226 RFNGAAAVINYI
-238 VKHHD
+238 VKHRD

-262 EYHLSGKVNFG
+262 EYHLAGKVNFG

-278 LLTHYSPRD
+278 LMTHYSPRD

-293 NAETYYFSQ
+293 NSETYNFS
-302 TSKVESQKP
+302 TG
-311 YTIENREVGE
+311 TIENREVGE
-321 PTRFKMNPVNIGLT
+321 PTRFKMNPMNIGLT

-345 VQIAL
+345 LQIAL

-356 TPQSE
+356 TPHSK
-361 TNRDSYLYQGTDSFA
+361 TNRDSRLYQATDSFA
-376 IHDHESSN
+376 IHDHESSR

-390 DIYYQHNLPDDNH
+390 DIYYEHNLPNDHH
-403 LYFDVVGTYINSSN
+403 LYFDLVGTYINSSN
-417 DRRFQQI
+417 DRRF
-424 PLSPNSASASCV
+424 
-436 SPIGTNTR
+436 
-444 TCSRFEQ
+444 EQ
-451 LPLGE
+451 TPLGE
-456 TVADTTDVTSRVK
+456 TVADTTDVTSRVR

-492 GVRHNQQWMENQYLV
+492 GVRHNQQWVENRYASGINEKMV
-507 ESQKSKVEST
+507 NDPYGEADRST
-517 VSMTTAET
+517 AGRLEMVNVAMTTAET
-525 YAFAEVQQRVGKFS
+525 YAFAEVQQRVKQFS
-539 YAAGIGAM
+539 YAVGIGAM

-607 RQGNPNLKPVM
+607 RQGNPDLKPVM
-618 FVANEMQLSWQSKYV
+618 FVANEMQLSWQSKHV
-633 NLNVWANYSYDHK
+633 NLNLWANYSYDHK
-646 PIMDETIEQVID
+646 PIMDETFEQLID
-658 GRPMAVRT
+658 GQTYAVRT
-666 YANHRGFHRLQVVPS
+666 YANHRGFHRLQVAPS

-688 NQLIFTVA
+688 NKLIFTVA

-716 GVRAGLTGMYRLKA
+716 GVRASIMGMYK
-730 GDKDG
+730 GW
-735 QNSPGTLLFFGEV
+735 QFFGEV

-769 GVGYNADKWGFRA
+769 GLGYNADKWGFRA

-834 DSGKRINN
+834 ENGKRINN

>member
-1 MKNEIN
+1 MQTKY
-7 RALAA
+7 
-12 KKARFFVLAAAM
+12 FVLAAAM
-24 ICAVSMAANNKVTG
+24 VCAVSMAANNKV
-38 SLQATRS
+38 
-45 RVVISGVIKDAAD
+45 SGVIQDAAD

-82 AHGKFSLEAEKGEFV
+82 AHGKFSLETETGEFV

-109 MSLAVNG
+109 MSLTVSG
-116 NIHLGTIEMNE
+116 NTHLGTIEMNE

-179 PTDNTV
+179 PVENSV
-185 KTLANQD
+185 KTLANQE
-192 VQLRINGIEASSS
+192 VQLRINGIEASNS

-238 VKHHD
+238 VKHRD

-252 SNGVTMPGWG
+252 SNGVTMSGWG

-287 VYWTRT
+287 IYWTRT
-293 NAETYYFSQ
+293 NAETYNFS
-302 TSKVESQKP
+302 TG
-311 YTIENREVGE
+311 TIENREVGE
-321 PTRFKMNPVNIGLT
+321 PTRFKGNPVNLGLS

-345 VQIAL
+345 LQIAL
-350 RDFMKF
+350 RDNMLFM
-356 TPQSE
+356 PQSE

-376 IHDHESSN
+376 IHDHESTQ

-390 DIYYQHNLPDDNH
+390 DIYYEHNLPDDNH

-417 DRRFQQI
+417 DRRF
-424 PLSPNSASASCV
+424 
-436 SPIGTNTR
+436 
-444 TCSRFEQ
+444 EQ

-456 TVADTTDVTSRVK
+456 TVADTTDVTSRVR

-477 EAIYEKDWENIALTV
+477 EAIYEKDWENIGLTV
-492 GVRHNQQWMENQYLV
+492 GVRHNQQWVENTYLG
-507 ESQKSKVEST
+507 SADAT
-517 VSMTTAET
+517 VNMTTAET
-525 YAFAEVQQRVGKFS
+525 YAFAEVQQRVKQFS
-539 YAAGIGAM
+539 YAVGIGAM
-547 HTYIEQAG
+547 HTYIEQGG
-555 QKQSNW
+555 QKSSNW

-607 RQGNPNLKPVM
+607 RQGNPYLKPVM
-618 FVANEMQLSWQSKYV
+618 FVANEMQLSWQSKHV
-633 NLNVWANYSYDHK
+633 NLNLWANYSYDHK
-646 PIMDETIEQVID
+646 PIMDETFEQLID
-658 GRPMAVRT
+658 GQSYAVRT
-666 YANHRGFHRLQVVPS
+666 YANHRGFHRLQVAPS

-688 NQLIFTVA
+688 NKLIFTVA

-716 GVRAGLTGMYRLKA
+716 GVRASFMGMYN
-730 GDKDG
+730 GW
-735 QNSPGTLLFFGEV
+735 QFFGEV
-748 TTRSNNLWGE
+748 TTRYNNLWGE

-763 EFYHHI
+763 EFYHQI

>member
-1 MKNEIN
+1 MQTKY
-7 RALAA
+7 
-12 KKARFFVLAAAM
+12 FVLAAAM
-24 ICAVSMAANNKVTG
+24 VYAVSMAANNKV
-38 SLQATRS
+38 
-45 RVVISGVIKDAAD
+45 SGVIKDAAD

-63 GVNVSLKQGDQQV
+63 GVNVSLKQGDQRI

-82 AHGKFSLEAEKGEFV
+82 AHGKFSLETETGEFV

-109 MSLAVNG
+109 MSLTVSG
-116 NIHLGTIEMNE
+116 NTNLGTIEMNE

-179 PTDNTV
+179 PVENSV

-192 VQLRINGIEASSS
+192 VQLRINGIEASNS

-238 VKHHD
+238 VKHRD

-262 EYHLSGKVNFG
+262 EYHLAGKVNFG

-278 LLTHYSPRD
+278 LMTHYSPRD

-293 NAETYYFSQ
+293 NAETYNFS
-302 TSKVESQKP
+302 TG
-311 YTIENREVGE
+311 TIENREVGE
-321 PTRFKMNPVNIGLT
+321 PTRFKMNPMNIGLT

-345 VQIAL
+345 LNITL
-350 RDFMKF
+350 RDNMLFMPHSK
-356 TPQSE
+356 
-361 TNRDSYLYQGTDSFA
+361 TNRDSRLYQATDSFA
-376 IHDHESSN
+376 IHDHESTL

-417 DRRFQQI
+417 DRRF
-424 PLSPNSASASCV
+424 
-436 SPIGTNTR
+436 
-444 TCSRFEQ
+444 EQ

-456 TVADTTDVTSRVK
+456 TVADTTDVTSRVR

-477 EAIYEKDWENIALTV
+477 EAIYEKDWENIGLTV
-492 GVRHNQQWMENQYLV
+492 GVRHNQQWVENTYLG
-507 ESQKSKVEST
+507 SADAT
-517 VSMTTAET
+517 VNMTTAET
-525 YAFAEVQQRVGKFS
+525 YAFAEGQFRLRRLS
-539 YAAGIGAM
+539 AAVGIGAM
-547 HTYIEQAG
+547 HTYIEQGG
-555 QKQSNW
+555 QKSSNW

-633 NLNVWANYSYDHK
+633 NLNLWANYSYDHK
-646 PIMDETIEQVID
+646 PIMDETYEQLID
-658 GRPMAVRT
+658 GQSYAVRT
-666 YANHRGFHRLQVVPS
+666 YTNHRGFHRLQVAPS

-688 NQLIFTVA
+688 NKLIFTVA
-696 PFANYYVSLGN
+696 PFANYYVSIGN

-716 GVRAGLTGMYRLKA
+716 GVRASFMGMYN
-730 GDKDG
+730 GW
-735 QNSPGTLLFFGEV
+735 QFFGEV

>member
-1 MKNEIN
+1 MGFYSNF
-7 RALAA
+7 AA
-12 KKARFFVLAAAM
+12 KFETFNNSKVKKMKARIFVLAAAM
-24 ICAVSMAANNKVTG
+24 VCAVSMNAQTGAQTNSNDTLRMDTSMFKLAEVT
-38 SLQATRS
+38 
-45 RVVISGVIKDAAD
+45 V
-58 KTALI
+58 
-63 GVNVSLKQGDQQV
+63 
-76 SGTVTD
+76 
-82 AHGKFSLEAEKGEFV
+82 EAQ
-97 LECSYIGYEPIG
+97 S
-109 MSLAVNG
+109 
-116 NIHLGTIEMNE
+116 
-127 ASTELSE
+127 
-134 VVVEGD
+134 
-140 AVIQKVDRQI
+140 VIQKADKQV
-150 LLPNKEQLGASS
+150 LLPNKEQRKASH

-179 PTDNTV
+179 PADNTV

-192 VQLRINGIEASSS
+192 VQLRINGIEASNS

-238 VKHHD
+238 VKHRD

-262 EYHLSGKVNFG
+262 EYHLAGKVNFG

-278 LLTHYSPRD
+278 LMTHYSPRD
-287 VYWTRT
+287 IYWTRT
-293 NAETYYFSQ
+293 NAETYNFS
-302 TSKVESQKP
+302 TG
-311 YTIENREVGE
+311 TIENREVGE
-321 PTRFKMNPVNIGLT
+321 PTRFKMNPMNIALT

-345 VQIAL
+345 LQIAL

-356 TPQSE
+356 TPHSK
-361 TNRDSYLYQGTDSFA
+361 TNRDSRLYQATDSFA
-376 IHDHESSN
+376 IHDHESSK

-390 DIYYQHNLPDDNH
+390 DIYYEHNLPNDHH
-403 LYFDVVGTYINSSN
+403 LYFDLVGTYINSSN
-417 DRRFQQI
+417 DRRF
-424 PLSPNSASASCV
+424 
-436 SPIGTNTR
+436 
-444 TCSRFEQ
+444 EQ
-451 LPLGE
+451 TPLGE
-456 TVADTTDVTSRVK
+456 TVADTTDVTSRVR

-477 EAIYEKDWENIALTV
+477 EAIYEKQWENIALTV
-492 GVRHNQQWMENQYLV
+492 GVRHNQQWMENTYLG
-507 ESQKSKVEST
+507 SASAT
-517 VSMTTAET
+517 VNMTTAET
-525 YAFAEVQQRVGKFS
+525 YAFAEVQQRVKQFS
-539 YAAGIGAM
+539 YAVGIGAM

-607 RQGNPNLKPVM
+607 RQGNPDLKPVM
-618 FVANEMQLSWQSKYV
+618 FVVNEMQLSWQSKYV
-633 NLNVWANYSYDHK
+633 NLNLWANYSYDHK
-646 PIMDETIEQVID
+646 PIMDETFEQLID
-658 GRPMAVRT
+658 GQSYAVRT
-666 YANHRGFHRLQVVPS
+666 YANHRGFHRLQVAPS

-688 NQLIFTVA
+688 NKLIFTVA

-716 GVRAGLTGMYRLKA
+716 GVRASIMGMYK
-730 GDKDG
+730 GW
-735 QNSPGTLLFFGEV
+735 QFFGEV

-824 CNLDFGTQRR
+824 CNLAFGTQRR
-834 DSGKRINN
+834 ENGKRINN

>member
-1 MKNEIN
+1 MI
-7 RALAA
+7 
-12 KKARFFVLAAAM
+12 ARIFVLAAAM
-24 ICAVSMAANNKVTG
+24 ICAVSMAANNKV
-38 SLQATRS
+38 
-45 RVVISGVIKDAAD
+45 SGVIKDAAD
-58 KTALI
+58 KSALV

-82 AHGKFSLEAEKGEFV
+82 AHGKFSLETETGEFV

-109 MSLAVNG
+109 MSLAVSG

-127 ASTELSE
+127 ASTELGE

-179 PTDNTV
+179 PADNTV

-192 VQLRINGIEASSS
+192 VQLRINGIEASNS

-226 RYNGAAAVINYI
+226 RFNGAAAVINYI
-238 VKHHD
+238 VKHRD

-287 VYWTRT
+287 IYWTRT
-293 NAETYYFSQ
+293 NAETYNFS
-302 TSKVESQKP
+302 TG
-311 YTIENREVGE
+311 TIENREVGE

-345 VQIAL
+345 LQISL
-350 RDFMKF
+350 RDNMDF
-356 TPQSE
+356 TPYAQS
-361 TNRDSYLYQGTDSFA
+361 NRDTYLYQGTDSFA
-376 IHDHESSN
+376 IHDHESSK

-390 DIYYQHNLPDDNH
+390 DIYYEHNLPDDHH
-403 LYFDVVGTYINSSN
+403 LYFDLVGTYINSSN
-417 DRRFQQI
+417 DR
-424 PLSPNSASASCV
+424 
-436 SPIGTNTR
+436 
-444 TCSRFEQ
+444 RFEQ

-456 TVADTTDVTSRVK
+456 TVADTTDVTSRVR

-492 GVRHNQQWMENQYLV
+492 GVRHNQQWMENTYLG
-507 ESQKSKVEST
+507 SASAT
-517 VSMTTAET
+517 VNMTTAET
-525 YAFAEVQQRVGKFS
+525 YAFAEVQQRVKQFS
-539 YAAGIGAM
+539 YAVGIGAM

-583 YVSGYQPSL
+583 YISGYQPSL

-633 NLNVWANYSYDHK
+633 NLNLWANYSYDHK
-646 PIMDETIEQVID
+646 PIMDETFEQLID
-658 GRPMAVRT
+658 GQSYAVRT
-666 YANHRGFHRLQVVPS
+666 YANHRGFHRLQVAPS

-688 NQLIFTVA
+688 NKLIFTVA

-716 GVRAGLTGMYRLKA
+716 GVRASIMGMYK
-730 GDKDG
+730 GW
-735 QNSPGTLLFFGEV
+735 QFFGEV
-748 TTRSNNLWGE
+748 TTRYNNLWGE

-769 GVGYNADKWGFRA
+769 GLGYNADKWGFRA

>member
-1 MKNEIN
+1 M
-7 RALAA
+7 
-12 KKARFFVLAAAM
+12 KARIFVLAAAM
-24 ICAVSMAANNKVTG
+24 VCAVSMAANNKV
-38 SLQATRS
+38 
-45 RVVISGVIKDAAD
+45 SGVIKDAAD
-58 KTALI
+58 KSALV
-63 GVNVSLKQGDQQV
+63 GVNVTLVESQKSKGESTRNV
-76 SGTVTD
+76 VPGTVTD
-82 AHGKFSLEAEKGEFV
+82 AHGKFSLEAETGEFV

-109 MSLAVNG
+109 MSLAVSG

-127 ASTELSE
+127 ASTELGE

-192 VQLRINGIEASSS
+192 VQLRINGIEASNS

-238 VKHHD
+238 VKHRD

-287 VYWTRT
+287 IYWTRT
-293 NAETYYFSQ
+293 NEETYYFSQ
-302 TSKVESQKP
+302 KSKVESQKP
-311 YTIENREVGE
+311 CTIENREVGE
-321 PTRFKMNPVNIGLT
+321 PTRFKGNPVNLGLT

-345 VQIAL
+345 LQIAL
-350 RDFMKF
+350 RDNMLFMPHSK
-356 TPQSE
+356 

-376 IHDHESSN
+376 IHDHESSR

-390 DIYYQHNLPDDNH
+390 DIYYEHNLPDDHH

-417 DRRFQQI
+417 DRKYFETPLQ
-424 PLSPNSASASCV
+424 LSPQGERADSALCV
-436 SPIGTNTR
+436 I
-444 TCSRFEQ
+444 
-451 LPLGE
+451 
-456 TVADTTDVTSRVK
+456 SRVK

-492 GVRHNQQWMENQYLV
+492 GVRHNQQWMENLYNVQRDDV
-507 ESQKSKVEST
+507 QGTK
-517 VSMTTAET
+517 VSMMTAET

-539 YAAGIGAM
+539 YAVGIGAM

-618 FVANEMQLSWQSKYV
+618 FVANEMQLSWQSKHV
-633 NLNVWANYSYDHK
+633 NLNLWANYSYDHK
-646 PIMDETIEQVID
+646 PIMDETYEQLID
-658 GRPMAVRT
+658 GQSYAVRT
-666 YANHRGFHRLQVVPS
+666 YANHRGFHRLQVAPS
-681 VQVRLLQ
+681 VQVRVL
-688 NQLIFTVA
+688 NNSLIFTVA

-716 GVRAGLTGMYRLKA
+716 GVRASIMGMYK
-730 GDKDG
+730 GW
-735 QNSPGTLLFFGEV
+735 QFFGEV

-769 GVGYNADKWGFRA
+769 GLGYNADKWGFRA

>member
-1 MKNEIN
+1 MI
-7 RALAA
+7 
-12 KKARFFVLAAAM
+12 ARIFVLAAAM
-24 ICAVSMAANNKVTG
+24 ICAVSMAANNKV
-38 SLQATRS
+38 
-45 RVVISGVIKDAAD
+45 SGVIKDAAD
-58 KTALI
+58 KSALV

-82 AHGKFSLEAEKGEFV
+82 AHGKFSLEAETGEFV

-109 MSLAVNG
+109 MSLAVSG

-127 ASTELSE
+127 ASTELGE

-140 AVIQKVDRQI
+140 AMIQKVDRQI

-179 PTDNTV
+179 PADNTV

-192 VQLRINGIEASSS
+192 VQLRINGIEASNS

-226 RYNGAAAVINYI
+226 RFNGAAAVINYI
-238 VKHHD
+238 VKHRD

-287 VYWTRT
+287 IYWTRT
-293 NAETYYFSQ
+293 NAETYNFS
-302 TSKVESQKP
+302 TG
-311 YTIENREVGE
+311 TIENREVGE

-345 VQIAL
+345 LQISL
-350 RDFMKF
+350 RDNMNF
-356 TPQSE
+356 TPYAQS
-361 TNRDSYLYQGTDSFA
+361 NRDTYLYQGTDSFA
-376 IHDHESSN
+376 IHDHESSK

-390 DIYYQHNLPDDNH
+390 DIYYEHNLPDDHH
-403 LYFDVVGTYINSSN
+403 LYFDLVGTYINSSN
-417 DRRFQQI
+417 DR
-424 PLSPNSASASCV
+424 
-436 SPIGTNTR
+436 
-444 TCSRFEQ
+444 RFEQ

-456 TVADTTDVTSRVK
+456 TVADTTDMTSRVR

-492 GVRHNQQWMENQYLV
+492 GVRHNQQWMENTYLG
-507 ESQKSKVEST
+507 SDSAT
-517 VSMTTAET
+517 VNMTTAET
-525 YAFAEVQQRVGKFS
+525 YAFAEVQQRVKQFS
-539 YAAGIGAM
+539 YAVGIGAM

-561 IARPQLTLS
+561 IARPQLTLC

-633 NLNVWANYSYDHK
+633 NLNLWANYSYDHK
-646 PIMDETIEQVID
+646 PIMDETFEQLID
-658 GRPMAVRT
+658 GQSYAVRT
-666 YANHRGFHRLQVVPS
+666 YANHRGFHRLQVAPS

-688 NQLIFTVA
+688 NKLTFTVA

-716 GVRAGLTGMYRLKA
+716 GVRASIMGMYK
-730 GDKDG
+730 GW
-735 QNSPGTLLFFGEV
+735 QFFGEV
-748 TTRSNNLWGE
+748 TTRYNNLWGE

-769 GVGYNADKWGFRA
+769 GLGYNADKWGFRA

-834 DSGKRINN
+834 ENGKRINN

>member
-1 MKNEIN
+1 MQTKY
-7 RALAA
+7 
-12 KKARFFVLAAAM
+12 FVLAAAM
-24 ICAVSMAANNKVTG
+24 VCAVSMAANNKV
-38 SLQATRS
+38 
-45 RVVISGVIKDAAD
+45 SGVIKDAAD

-82 AHGKFSLEAEKGEFV
+82 AHGKFSLETETGEFV

-109 MSLAVNG
+109 MSLTVSG
-116 NIHLGTIEMNE
+116 NTHLGTIEMNE

-179 PTDNTV
+179 PVENSV
-185 KTLANQD
+185 KTLANQE
-192 VQLRINGIEASSS
+192 VQLRINGIEASNS

-238 VKHHD
+238 VKHRD

-252 SNGVTMPGWG
+252 SNGVTMSGWG

-287 VYWTRT
+287 IYWTRT
-293 NAETYYFSQ
+293 NAETYNFS
-302 TSKVESQKP
+302 TG
-311 YTIENREVGE
+311 TIENREVGE
-321 PTRFKMNPVNIGLT
+321 PTRFKGNPVNLELS

-345 VQIAL
+345 LQIAL
-350 RDFMKF
+350 RDNMLFM
-356 TPQSE
+356 PQSE

-376 IHDHESSN
+376 IHDHESTQ

-390 DIYYQHNLPDDNH
+390 DIYYEHNLPDDNH

-417 DRRFQQI
+417 DRRF
-424 PLSPNSASASCV
+424 
-436 SPIGTNTR
+436 
-444 TCSRFEQ
+444 EQ

-456 TVADTTDVTSRVK
+456 TVADTTDVTSRVR

-477 EAIYEKDWENIALTV
+477 EAIYEKDWENIGLTV
-492 GVRHNQQWMENQYLV
+492 GVRHNQQWVENTYLG
-507 ESQKSKVEST
+507 SADAT
-517 VSMTTAET
+517 VNMTTAET
-525 YAFAEVQQRVGKFS
+525 YAFAEVQQRVKQFS
-539 YAAGIGAM
+539 YAVGIGAM
-547 HTYIEQAG
+547 HTYIEQGG
-555 QKQSNW
+555 QKSSNW

-607 RQGNPNLKPVM
+607 RQGNPYLKPVM
-618 FVANEMQLSWQSKYV
+618 FVANEMQLSWQSKHV
-633 NLNVWANYSYDHK
+633 NLNLWANYSYDHK
-646 PIMDETIEQVID
+646 PIMDETFEQLID
-658 GRPMAVRT
+658 GQSYAVRT
-666 YANHRGFHRLQVVPS
+666 YANHRGFHRLQVAPS

-688 NQLIFTVA
+688 NKLIFTVA

-716 GVRAGLTGMYRLKA
+716 GVRASFMGMYN
-730 GDKDG
+730 GW
-735 QNSPGTLLFFGEV
+735 QFFGEV
-748 TTRSNNLWGE
+748 TTRYNNLWGE

-763 EFYHHI
+763 EFYHQI

>member
-1 MKNEIN
+1 MQTKY
-7 RALAA
+7 
-12 KKARFFVLAAAM
+12 FVLAAAM
-24 ICAVSMAANNKVTG
+24 VCAVSMNAQTGAQTNSNDTLRMDTSMFKLAEVT
-38 SLQATRS
+38 
-45 RVVISGVIKDAAD
+45 V
-58 KTALI
+58 
-63 GVNVSLKQGDQQV
+63 
-76 SGTVTD
+76 
-82 AHGKFSLEAEKGEFV
+82 EAQ
-97 LECSYIGYEPIG
+97 S
-109 MSLAVNG
+109 
-116 NIHLGTIEMNE
+116 
-127 ASTELSE
+127 
-134 VVVEGD
+134 
-140 AVIQKVDRQI
+140 VIQKADKQV
-150 LLPNKEQLGASS
+150 LLPNKEQRKASH

-179 PTDNTV
+179 PADNTV

-192 VQLRINGIEASSS
+192 VQLRINGIEASNS

-226 RYNGAAAVINYI
+226 RFNGAAAVINYI
-238 VKHHD
+238 VKHRD

-262 EYHLSGKVNFG
+262 EYHLSGKVNCG

-278 LLTHYSPRD
+278 LMTHYSPRD
-287 VYWTRT
+287 IYWTRT
-293 NAETYYFSQ
+293 NAETYNFL
-302 TSKVESQKP
+302 TG
-311 YTIENREVGE
+311 TIENREVGE

-345 VQIAL
+345 LNITL

-356 TPQSE
+356 TPHSK
-361 TNRDSYLYQGTDSFA
+361 TNRDSHLYQGTDSFA
-376 IHDHESSN
+376 IHDHESSK

-390 DIYYQHNLPDDNH
+390 DIYYEHNLPDDHH
-403 LYFDVVGTYINSSN
+403 LYFDLVGTYINSSN
-417 DRRFQQI
+417 DRRF
-424 PLSPNSASASCV
+424 
-436 SPIGTNTR
+436 
-444 TCSRFEQ
+444 EQ
-451 LPLGE
+451 TPLGE

-492 GVRHNQQWMENQYLV
+492 GVRHNQQWVENRYASGTNEKMV
-507 ESQKSKVEST
+507 NDPYGEADRST
-517 VSMTTAET
+517 AGRLEMVNVSMTTAET
-525 YAFAEVQQRVGKFS
+525 YAFAEVQQRVKQFS
-539 YAAGIGAM
+539 YAVGIGAM

-607 RQGNPNLKPVM
+607 RQGNPDLKPVM
-618 FVANEMQLSWQSKYV
+618 FVANEMQLSWQSKHV
-633 NLNVWANYSYDHK
+633 NLNLWANYSYDHQ
-646 PIMDETIEQVID
+646 PIMDETFEQLID
-658 GRPMAVRT
+658 GQSYAVRT
-666 YANHRGFHRLQVVPS
+666 YANHRGFHRLQVAPS

-688 NQLIFTVA
+688 NKLIFTVA

-716 GVRAGLTGMYRLKA
+716 GVRASFMGMYN
-730 GDKDG
+730 GW
-735 QNSPGTLLFFGEV
+735 QFFGEV

>member
-7 RALAA
+7 RALVA
-12 KKARFFVLAAAM
+12 KKARIFVLAAAM
-24 ICAVSMAANNKVTG
+24 ICAVSMAANQINDTTNTTQDTLRMDTSMFRIAEVT
-38 SLQATRS
+38 
-45 RVVISGVIKDAAD
+45 V
-58 KTALI
+58 
-63 GVNVSLKQGDQQV
+63 
-76 SGTVTD
+76 
-82 AHGKFSLEAEKGEFV
+82 EAQ
-97 LECSYIGYEPIG
+97 S
-109 MSLAVNG
+109 
-116 NIHLGTIEMNE
+116 
-127 ASTELSE
+127 
-134 VVVEGD
+134 
-140 AVIQKVDRQI
+140 VIQKVDKQV
-150 LLPNKEQLGASS
+150 LLPNREQRKAPH

-179 PTDNTV
+179 PLENSV
-185 KTLANQD
+185 KTLANQE
-192 VQLRINGIEASSS
+192 VQLRINGIEASNS

-226 RYNGAAAVINYI
+226 RFNGAAAVINYI
-238 VKHHD
+238 VKHRD

-278 LLTHYSPRD
+278 LMTHYSPRD
-287 VYWTRT
+287 IYWTRT
-293 NAETYYFSQ
+293 NAETYNFS
-302 TSKVESQKP
+302 TG
-311 YTIENREVGE
+311 TIENREVGE
-321 PTRFKMNPVNIGLT
+321 PTRFKMNPMNIALT

-345 VQIAL
+345 LQISL
-350 RDFMKF
+350 RDNMNF
-356 TPQSE
+356 TPYAQS
-361 TNRDSYLYQGTDSFA
+361 NRDTYLYQGTDSFA
-376 IHDHESSN
+376 IHDHESSK

-390 DIYYQHNLPDDNH
+390 DIYYEHNLPDDNH

-417 DRRFQQI
+417 DRRF
-424 PLSPNSASASCV
+424 
-436 SPIGTNTR
+436 
-444 TCSRFEQ
+444 EQ

-456 TVADTTDVTSRVK
+456 TVADTTDVLSRVK

-477 EAIYEKDWENIALTV
+477 EAIYEKDWENIGLTV
-492 GVRHNQQWMENQYLV
+492 GVRHNQQWMENTYLG
-507 ESQKSKVEST
+507 SASAT
-517 VSMTTAET
+517 VNMTTAET
-525 YAFAEVQQRVGKFS
+525 YAFAEVQQRVKQFS
-539 YAAGIGAM
+539 YAVGIGAM
-547 HTYIEQAG
+547 HTYIEQGG
-555 QKQSNW
+555 QKSSNW
-561 IARPQLTLS
+561 IARPQLTMS

-618 FVANEMQLSWQSKYV
+618 FVANEMQLSWQSKHV
-633 NLNVWANYSYDHK
+633 NLNLWANYSYDHK
-646 PIMDETIEQVID
+646 PIMDETYELSTLSNSGLSALSEAVS
-658 GRPMAVRT
+658 PMVVRT
-666 YANHRGFHRLQVVPS
+666 YANHRGFHRLQVAPS
-681 VQVRLLQ
+681 VQVRLL
-688 NQLIFTVA
+688 NNSLIFTIA

-716 GVRAGLTGMYRLKA
+716 GVRASIMGMYK
-730 GDKDG
+730 GW
-735 QNSPGTLLFFGEV
+735 QFFGEV
-748 TTRSNNLWGE
+748 TTRNNNLWGE

-769 GVGYNADKWGFRA
+769 GLGYNADLRGSQRAGSHGVSGWGFRA

-824 CNLDFGTQRR
+824 CNLDFGSRASTREN
-834 DSGKRINN
+834 KRINN

>member
-1 MKNEIN
+1 MKIKSLF
-7 RALAA
+7 LAVLLCSAITAVADNA
-12 KKARFFVLAAAM
+12 K
-24 ICAVSMAANNKVTG
+24 
-38 SLQATRS
+38 
-45 RVVISGVIKDAAD
+45 ISGRIKDAND
-58 KTALI
+58 KSAII
-63 GVNVSLKQGDQQV
+63 GATVLLLQDTVQIA
-76 SGTVTD
+76 GTTSD
-82 AHGKFSLEAEKGEFV
+82 NNGKFTLDADTGTYV
-97 LECSYIGYEPIG
+97 LELSYIGYETIRVV
-109 MSLAVNG
+109 LTVNG
-116 NIHLGTIEMNE
+116 DSHIGTMQMQEV
-127 ASTELSE
+127 STELGE

-150 LLPNKEQLGASS
+150 LLPSKEQMAVSS
-162 DGMSLLQ
+162 DGISLIH

-179 PTDNTV
+179 PADNSI
-185 KTLANQD
+185 KTLSNDA
-192 VQLRINGIEASSS
+192 VQLRINGIEATTA

-238 VKHHD
+238 VRHRD

-273 KSSFS
+273 KSSIS

-287 VYWTRT
+287 IYWTRT
-293 NAETYYFSQ
+293 NAETYNFS
-302 TSKVESQKP
+302 TG
-311 YTIENREVGE
+311 TIENREVGE

-345 VQIAL
+345 LQVAL
-350 RDFMKF
+350 RDNMNF
-356 TPQSE
+356 TPHSK
-361 TNRDSYLYQGTDSFA
+361 TNRDSHLYQATDSFA
-376 IHDHESSN
+376 IHDHESTQ

-390 DIYYQHNLPDDNH
+390 DIYYQHNLPDNNH
-403 LYFDVVGTYINSSN
+403 LYFDLVGTYINSSN
-417 DRRFQQI
+417 DRRFEQT
-424 PLSPNSASASCV
+424 
-436 SPIGTNTR
+436 PI
-444 TCSRFEQ
+444 
-451 LPLGE
+451 GE

-477 EAIYEKDWENIALTV
+477 EAIYEKDWANIALTV
-492 GVRHNQQWMENQYLV
+492 GVRHNQQWMENKYASGINDQMV
-507 ESQKSKVEST
+507 NDQMVN

-633 NLNVWANYSYDHK
+633 NLNLWANYSYDHK
-646 PIMDETIEQVID
+646 PIMDETFEQLID
-658 GRPMAVRT
+658 GQSYAVRT
-666 YANHRGFHRLQVVPS
+666 YANQRGFHRLQVSPS
-681 VQVRLLQ
+681 IQVHVLHNRL
-688 NQLIFTVA
+688 NFTVA
-696 PFANYYVSLGN
+696 PFAKYFVSLGN

-716 GVRAGLTGMYRLKA
+716 GIRASIMGMYKGWR
-730 GDKDG
+730 
-735 QNSPGTLLFFGEV
+735 FFGDV

-763 EFYHHI
+763 EFYHSV
-769 GVGYNADKWGFRA
+769 GVGYNQDKWGILV
-782 MLMNPFSVKGYSIE
+782 MMMNPFSVKGYSIE

-806 TQHAEMRDFR
+806 TQHAEMKDYH
-816 QMLILNFH
+816 QVLILNFH
-824 CNLDFGTQRR
+824 CNLDFGTQRSER
-834 DSGKRINN
+834 GKRINN

>member
-1 MKNEIN
+1 MI
-7 RALAA
+7 
-12 KKARFFVLAAAM
+12 ARIFVLAAAM
-24 ICAVSMAANNKVTG
+24 ICAVSMAANNKV
-38 SLQATRS
+38 
-45 RVVISGVIKDAAD
+45 SGVIKDAAD
-58 KTALI
+58 KSALV

-82 AHGKFSLEAEKGEFV
+82 AHGKFSLEAETGEFV

-109 MSLAVNG
+109 MSLAVSG

-127 ASTELSE
+127 ASTELGE

-179 PTDNTV
+179 PADNTV

-192 VQLRINGIEASSS
+192 VQLRINGIEASNS

-226 RYNGAAAVINYI
+226 RFNGAAAVINYI
-238 VKHHD
+238 VKHRD

-287 VYWTRT
+287 IYWTRT
-293 NAETYYFSQ
+293 NAETYNFS
-302 TSKVESQKP
+302 TG
-311 YTIENREVGE
+311 TIENREVGE
-321 PTRFKMNPVNIGLT
+321 PTRFKMNPVNVGLT

-345 VQIAL
+345 LQISL
-350 RDFMKF
+350 RDNMDF
-356 TPQSE
+356 TPYAQS
-361 TNRDSYLYQGTDSFA
+361 NRDTYLYQGTDSFA
-376 IHDHESSN
+376 IHDHESSK

-390 DIYYQHNLPDDNH
+390 DIYYEHNLPDDHH
-403 LYFDVVGTYINSSN
+403 LYFDLVGTYINSSN
-417 DRRFQQI
+417 DR
-424 PLSPNSASASCV
+424 
-436 SPIGTNTR
+436 
-444 TCSRFEQ
+444 RFEQ

-456 TVADTTDVTSRVK
+456 TVADTTDVTSRVR

-492 GVRHNQQWMENQYLV
+492 GVRHNQQWMENTYLG
-507 ESQKSKVEST
+507 SASAT
-517 VSMTTAET
+517 VNMTTAET
-525 YAFAEVQQRVGKFS
+525 YAFAEVQQRVKQFS
-539 YAAGIGAM
+539 YAVGIGAM

-633 NLNVWANYSYDHK
+633 NLNLWANYSYDHK
-646 PIMDETIEQVID
+646 PIMDETFEQLID
-658 GRPMAVRT
+658 GQSYAVRT
-666 YANHRGFHRLQVVPS
+666 YANHRGFHRLQVAPS

-688 NQLIFTVA
+688 NKLIFTVA
-696 PFANYYVSLGN
+696 PFANYYMSLGN

-716 GVRAGLTGMYRLKA
+716 GVRASIMGMYK
-730 GDKDG
+730 GW
-735 QNSPGTLLFFGEV
+735 QFFGEV
-748 TTRSNNLWGE
+748 TTRYNNLWGE

-769 GVGYNADKWGFRA
+769 GLGYNADKWGFRA

-796 TKDLSALAPN
+796 TTDLSALAPN

>member
-1 MKNEIN
+1 MQTKY
-7 RALAA
+7 
-12 KKARFFVLAAAM
+12 FVLAAAM
-24 ICAVSMAANNKVTG
+24 VCAVSMAANNKV
-38 SLQATRS
+38 
-45 RVVISGVIKDAAD
+45 SGVIKDAAD

-82 AHGKFSLEAEKGEFV
+82 AHGKFSLETETGEFV

-109 MSLAVNG
+109 MSLTVSG
-116 NIHLGTIEMNE
+116 NTHLGTIEMNE

-179 PTDNTV
+179 PVENSV
-185 KTLANQD
+185 KTLANQE
-192 VQLRINGIEASSS
+192 VQLRINGIEASNS

-238 VKHHD
+238 VKHRD

-287 VYWTRT
+287 IYWTRT
-293 NAETYYFSQ
+293 NAETYNFS
-302 TSKVESQKP
+302 TG
-311 YTIENREVGE
+311 TIENREVGE
-321 PTRFKMNPVNIGLT
+321 PTRFKGNPVNLGLS

-345 VQIAL
+345 LQIAL
-350 RDFMKF
+350 RDNMLFM
-356 TPQSE
+356 PQSE

-376 IHDHESSN
+376 IHDHESTQ

-390 DIYYQHNLPDDNH
+390 DIYYEHNLPDDNH

-417 DRRFQQI
+417 DRRF
-424 PLSPNSASASCV
+424 
-436 SPIGTNTR
+436 
-444 TCSRFEQ
+444 EQ

-456 TVADTTDVTSRVK
+456 TVADTTDVTSRVR

-477 EAIYEKDWENIALTV
+477 EAIYEKDWENIGLTV
-492 GVRHNQQWMENQYLV
+492 GVRHNQQWVENTYLG
-507 ESQKSKVEST
+507 SADAT
-517 VSMTTAET
+517 VNMTTAET
-525 YAFAEVQQRVGKFS
+525 YAFAEVQQRVKQFS
-539 YAAGIGAM
+539 YAVGIGAM
-547 HTYIEQAG
+547 HTYIEQGG
-555 QKQSNW
+555 QKSSNW

-633 NLNVWANYSYDHK
+633 NLNIWANYSYDHK
-646 PIMDETIEQVID
+646 PIMEETYEQLID
-658 GRPMAVRT
+658 GQAYAIRT
-666 YANHRGFHRLQVVPS
+666 YANHRGFHRLQVAPS

-688 NQLIFTVA
+688 NKLIFTVA

-716 GVRAGLTGMYRLKA
+716 GVRASFMGMYK
-730 GDKDG
+730 GW
-735 QNSPGTLLFFGEV
+735 QFFGEV
-748 TTRSNNLWGE
+748 TTRYNNLWGE

-763 EFYHHI
+763 EFYHQI

-834 DSGKRINN
+834 ENGKRINN

>member
-1 MKNEIN
+1 M
-7 RALAA
+7 
-12 KKARFFVLAAAM
+12 KARIFVLAAAM
-24 ICAVSMAANNKVTG
+24 FCAVSMVANNKV
-38 SLQATRS
+38 
-45 RVVISGVIKDAAD
+45 SGVIKDAAD
-58 KTALI
+58 KSALV
-63 GVNVSLKQGDQQV
+63 GVNVTLVESQKSKGESTRNVV
-76 SGTVTD
+76 SGAVTD
-82 AHGKFSLEAEKGEFV
+82 AHGRFSLEAETGEFV

-109 MSLAVNG
+109 MSLTISG
-116 NIHLGTIEMNE
+116 NINLGSIEMNE
-127 ASTELSE
+127 ASQELGE
-134 VVVEGD
+134 VVVESK

-150 LLPNKEQLGASS
+150 LLPNKEQMAASS

-179 PTDNTV
+179 PADNTV

-192 VQLRINGIEASSS
+192 VQLRINGIEASNS

-238 VKHHD
+238 VKHRD

-278 LLTHYSPRD
+278 LMTHYSPRD

-293 NAETYYFSQ
+293 NAETYNFNMSGAHVASLGVGESGEQAHTRLAQDFS
-302 TSKVESQKP
+302 TG
-311 YTIENREVGE
+311 TIENREVGE

-345 VQIAL
+345 LQIAL
-350 RDFMKF
+350 RDFMNF
-356 TPQSE
+356 TPHSK

-376 IHDHESSN
+376 IHDHESSK

-390 DIYYQHNLPDDNH
+390 DIYYQHNLPNNNH
-403 LYFDVVGTYINSSN
+403 LYLDLVGTYINSSN
-417 DRRFQQI
+417 DRRFQQ
-424 PLSPNSASASCV
+424 
-436 SPIGTNTR
+436 T
-444 TCSRFEQ
+444 
-451 LPLGE
+451 PLGA
-456 TVADTTDVTSRVK
+456 TVADTTDVLSRVR

-477 EAIYEKDWENIALTV
+477 EAIYEKQWENIALAV
-492 GVRHNQQWMENQYLV
+492 GVRHNQQWVENTYLG
-507 ESQKSKVEST
+507 SADAT
-517 VSMTTAET
+517 VNMTTAET
-525 YAFAEVQQRVGKFS
+525 YAFAEVQQRVKQFS
-539 YAAGIGAM
+539 YAVGIGAM

-618 FVANEMQLSWQSKYV
+618 FVANEMQLSWQSTPSAGSGTNV
-633 NLNVWANYSYDHK
+633 NLSLWANYSYDHK
-646 PIMDETIEQVID
+646 PIMDETFEQLID
-658 GRPMAVRT
+658 GQSYAVRT
-666 YANHRGFHRLQVVPS
+666 YANHRGFHRLQVAPS
-681 VQVRLLQ
+681 VQVRVL
-688 NQLIFTVA
+688 NNSLIFTVA

-716 GVRAGLTGMYRLKA
+716 GVRASIMGMYK
-730 GDKDG
+730 GW
-735 QNSPGTLLFFGEV
+735 QFFGEV
-748 TTRSNNLWGE
+748 TTRYNNLWGE

-769 GVGYNADKWGFRA
+769 GLGYNADKWGFRA

-834 DSGKRINN
+834 ENGKRINN

-850 SGTK
+850 SGSK

>member
-1 MKNEIN
+1 MQTKY
-7 RALAA
+7 
-12 KKARFFVLAAAM
+12 FVLAAAM
-24 ICAVSMAANNKVTG
+24 ICAVSMAANNKVN
-38 SLQATRS
+38 
-45 RVVISGVIKDAAD
+45 GVIKDAAD
-58 KTALI
+58 KSALV
-63 GVNVSLKQGDQQV
+63 GVNVTLVESQKSKGESTRNVV

-82 AHGKFSLEAEKGEFV
+82 AHGKFSLETETGEFV

-109 MSLAVNG
+109 MSLAVSG

-179 PTDNTV
+179 PADNTV

-238 VKHHD
+238 VRHRD
-243 TGGNLMLNA
+243 TGGNMMLNA

-278 LLTHYSPRD
+278 LMTHYSPRD

-293 NAETYYFSQ
+293 NAETYNFS
-302 TSKVESQKP
+302 TG
-311 YTIENREVGE
+311 TIENREVGE
-321 PTRFKMNPVNIGLT
+321 PTRFKMNPVNLGLT

-345 VQIAL
+345 LQISL
-350 RDFMKF
+350 RDNMNF
-356 TPQSE
+356 TPYAQS
-361 TNRDSYLYQGTDSFA
+361 NRDTYLYQGTDSFA
-376 IHDHESSN
+376 IHDHESSK

-390 DIYYQHNLPDDNH
+390 DIYYEHNLPDDHH
-403 LYFDVVGTYINSSN
+403 LYFDLVGTYINSSN
-417 DRRFQQI
+417 DRRF
-424 PLSPNSASASCV
+424 
-436 SPIGTNTR
+436 
-444 TCSRFEQ
+444 EQ
-451 LPLGE
+451 TPLGE
-456 TVADTTDVTSRVK
+456 TVADTTDVTSRVR

-492 GVRHNQQWMENQYLV
+492 GVRHNQQWVENTYLG
-507 ESQKSKVEST
+507 SANAT
-517 VSMTTAET
+517 VNMTTAET
-525 YAFAEVQQRVGKFS
+525 YAFAEVQQRVKQFS
-539 YAAGIGAM
+539 YAVGIGAM
-547 HTYIEQAG
+547 HTYIEQGG
-555 QKQSNW
+555 QKSSNW

-607 RQGNPNLKPVM
+607 RQGNPNLKPVR
-618 FVANEMQLSWQSKYV
+618 FVANEMQLSWQSKHV
-633 NLNVWANYSYDHK
+633 NLNLWANYSYDHK
-646 PIMDETIEQVID
+646 PIMDETFEQLID
-658 GRPMAVRT
+658 DQSYAVRT
-666 YANHRGFHRLQVVPS
+666 YANHRGFHRLQVAPS
-681 VQVRLLQ
+681 VQVRVL
-688 NQLIFTVA
+688 NNSLIFTVA

-716 GVRAGLTGMYRLKA
+716 GVRASIMGMYK
-730 GDKDG
+730 GW
-735 QNSPGTLLFFGEV
+735 QFFGEV

-769 GVGYNADKWGFRA
+769 GLGYNADKWGFRA

-834 DSGKRINN
+834 ENGKRINN
-842 EDKENGIL
+842 EDKETGIL

>member
-1 MKNEIN
+1 MGFCSNFAADFETFNNQKNSIMKKNLSIISL
-7 RALAA
+7 ALTC
-12 KKARFFVLAAAM
+12 AM
-24 ICAVSMAANNKVTG
+24 SSMAQSANNDTLRMDTSMFKLAEVT
-38 SLQATRS
+38 
-45 RVVISGVIKDAAD
+45 V
-58 KTALI
+58 
-63 GVNVSLKQGDQQV
+63 
-76 SGTVTD
+76 
-82 AHGKFSLEAEKGEFV
+82 EAQ
-97 LECSYIGYEPIG
+97 S
-109 MSLAVNG
+109 
-116 NIHLGTIEMNE
+116 
-127 ASTELSE
+127 
-134 VVVEGD
+134 
-140 AVIQKVDRQI
+140 VIQKVDKQI
-150 LLPNKEQLGASS
+150 LLPNREQRKASH

-179 PTDNTV
+179 PVENSV
-185 KTLANQD
+185 KTLANQE

-205 EVMAINPK
+205 EIMAINPK

-238 VKHHD
+238 VKHRD

-262 EYHLSGKVNFG
+262 EYHLAGKVNFG

-278 LLTHYSPRD
+278 LMTHYSPRD

-293 NAETYYFSQ
+293 NAETYNFS
-302 TSKVESQKP
+302 TG
-311 YTIENREVGE
+311 TIENREVGE

-345 VQIAL
+345 LNITL

-356 TPQSE
+356 TPQSK

-376 IHDHESSN
+376 IHNHESSK

-390 DIYYQHNLPDDNH
+390 DIYYEHNLPDDNH

-417 DRRFQQI
+417 DRRF
-424 PLSPNSASASCV
+424 
-436 SPIGTNTR
+436 
-444 TCSRFEQ
+444 EQ

-456 TVADTTDVTSRVK
+456 TVADTTDVTSRVR

-477 EAIYEKDWENIALTV
+477 EAIYEKDWENIGLTV
-492 GVRHNQQWMENQYLV
+492 GVRHNQQWVENTYLG
-507 ESQKSKVEST
+507 SADAT
-517 VSMTTAET
+517 VNMTTAET
-525 YAFAEVQQRVGKFS
+525 YAFAEVQQRVKQFS
-539 YAAGIGAM
+539 YAVGIGAM
-547 HTYIEQAG
+547 HTYIEQGG
-555 QKQSNW
+555 QKSSNW
-561 IARPQLTLS
+561 IARPQLTMS

-607 RQGNPNLKPVM
+607 RQGNPDLKPVM
-618 FVANEMQLSWQSKYV
+618 FVANEMQLSWQSKHV
-633 NLNVWANYSYDHK
+633 NLNIWANYSYDHK
-646 PIMDETIEQVID
+646 PIMDETYEQLID
-658 GRPMAVRT
+658 GQSYAIRT
-666 YANHRGFHRLQVVPS
+666 YANHRGFHRLQVAPS

-688 NQLIFTVA
+688 NKLIFTVA

-716 GVRAGLTGMYRLKA
+716 GVRASFMGMYN
-730 GDKDG
+730 GW
-735 QNSPGTLLFFGEV
+735 QFFGEV

-782 MLMNPFSVKGYSIE
+782 MLMNPFSVKGYS
-796 TKDLSALAPN
+796 TDVKDLSTLAPN

-834 DSGKRINN
+834 ENGKRINN